1 MRPFTIWACETAA
14 MLPDIVVHENT
25 PEFPVSLLAQFFG
38 RRYEIMSTLVSPEM
52 FGWPAE
58 RYRRYTIMCRKDTV
72 LFAGTLDDFKAVG
85 FRECR
90 LAAEMSSLLPS
101 LASSA
106 RHSHAFWNHATCRL
120 TF

>member
-1 MRPFTIWACETAA
+1 
-14 MLPDIVVHENT
+14 MLPDVVVHEHT

-72 LFAGTLDDFKAVG
+72 LFAGTLDDFKAVFQG
-85 FRECR
+85 MP
-90 LAAEMSSLLPS
+90 ASAEMSSLLPS
-101 LASSA
+101 LARSA